1 MKRRDLIRR
10 LERAGCIMI
19 REGARHTVYL
29 NPATRKTSTV
39 PGHIE
44 VKERL
49 ALKILDD
56 LGIDQP

>member
-1 MKRRDLIRR
+1 
-10 LERAGCIMI
+10 MI

-39 PGHIE
+39 PRHIE